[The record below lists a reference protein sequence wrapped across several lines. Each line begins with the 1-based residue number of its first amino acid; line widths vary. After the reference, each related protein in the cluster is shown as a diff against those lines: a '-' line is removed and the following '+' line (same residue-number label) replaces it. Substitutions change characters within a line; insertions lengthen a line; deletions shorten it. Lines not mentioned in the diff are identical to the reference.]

1 MSKKFTAHIKVDDP
15 VLLRDLDLIEVEDYI
30 QRKLTGLISE
40 AIVRDKTVYSL
51 QKYKNN
57 VTHGEIYEM
66 SMITVNP
73 IKYEQLKDI
82 LNILDLKYIDEDKTT
97 IYLKDLL

>member
-1 MSKKFTAHIKVDDP
+1 MSKKFTVHIKVEDP
-15 VLLRDLDLIEVEDYI
+15 VLLRDLDPIELEDYI

-57 VTHGEIYEM
+57 VTRGEIYEM

-82 LNILDLKYIDEDKTT
+82 LNILDLKYIDEDNTT

>member
-1 MSKKFTAHIKVDDP
+1 MSKKFTVRIKVDDP
-15 VLLRDLDLIEVEDYI
+15 VLLRDLDPDEVEDYI
-30 QRKLTGLISE
+30 QRKLVSALSS
-40 AIVRDKTVYSL
+40 AIIDDRTVYTL
-51 QKYKNN
+51 QKYQNN
-57 VTHGEIYEM
+57 VSRGEIYEM

-82 LNILDLKYIDEDKTT
+82 LNILNLKYVDEDNTT

>member
-1 MSKKFTAHIKVDDP
+1 MSKKFTVHIKVEDP
-15 VLLRDLDLIEVEDYI
+15 VLLRDLDPIELEDYI

-57 VTHGEIYEM
+57 FTRGEIYEM

-82 LNILDLKYIDEDKTT
+82 LNILDLKYIDEDNTT